1 MDRQPFKRTL
11 RQTPKHKSNQI
22 NAIAINT
29 IGLTGAKIESKESA
43 KIEILVFIWMLIDV
57 KFVYYLVIVI
67 KKH

>member
-29 IGLTGAKIESKESA
+29 IGLTGAKIESKENA
-43 KIEILVFIWMLIDV
+43 KIEILVFI
-57 KFVYYLVIVI
+57 
-67 KKH
+67 